1 MGHTGLEPDYGAV
14 DFCVAGYPI
23 WYVSLGN
30 PASISDRLL
39 LFLSLL
45 FDNHS

>member
-1 MGHTGLEPDYGAV
+1 MAQLIFVLPAT
-14 DFCVAGYPI
+14 PI

-30 PASISDRLL
+30 PASISDRLI

-45 FDNHS
+45 FDSHS